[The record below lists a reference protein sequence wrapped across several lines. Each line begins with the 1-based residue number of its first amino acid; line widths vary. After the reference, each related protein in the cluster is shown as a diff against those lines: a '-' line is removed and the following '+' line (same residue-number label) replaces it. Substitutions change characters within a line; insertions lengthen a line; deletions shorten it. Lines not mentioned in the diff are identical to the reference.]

1 MLKEKNALITGA
13 SGGIGEAISIKLAKE
28 GYNIIIHYNQNEENA
43 KKVEETC
50 KSYGVKTLLVQA
62 NLEYEE
68 DIKNLVDKI
77 INGFGKID
85 ILINNAAL
93 EINSNF
99 KDKTKEDFKKVIDV
113 NLIGTFLVTKYVSK
127 YMLENKYGKIINITS
142 NNAINKYDPN
152 TLEYD
157 ASKAGI
163 ISLTH
168 NLALEFAPFINV
180 NAVAP
185 GWVLTEKVKK
195 LNESLD
201 GMLVNDEREKILINR
216 FVLPN
221 EVATLVSFLVS
232 DEASAINNQ
241 VIVIDGGTY

>member
-68 DIKNLVDKI
+68 DIKNMVDKI

>member
-28 GYNIIIHYNQNEENA
+28 GYNVIIHYNQNEENA

-50 KSYGVKTLLVQA
+50 KSYGVNTLLVQA

-68 DIKNLVDKI
+68 DIKNMVDKI

-195 LNESLD
+195 LNDSLD
-201 GMLVNDEREKILINR
+201 GMLVNDESKKILINR

>member
-1 MLKEKNALITGA
+1 MLKEKNVLITGA

-68 DIKNLVDKI
+68 DIKNMVDKI
-77 INGFGKID
+77 INSFGKID

-201 GMLVNDEREKILINR
+201 GMLVNDESKKILINR

-221 EVATLVSFLVS
+221 EVASLVSFLVS

>member
-1 MLKEKNALITGA
+1 MLKEKNVLITGA

-68 DIKNLVDKI
+68 DIKNMVDKI

-168 NLALEFAPFINV
+168 NLALELAPFINV

-195 LNESLD
+195 LNDSLD
-201 GMLVNDEREKILINR
+201 GMLVNDESKKILINR

>member
-28 GYNIIIHYNQNEENA
+28 GYNVIIHYNQNEENA

-68 DIKNLVDKI
+68 DIKNMVDKI

-168 NLALEFAPFINV
+168 NLALELAPFINV
-180 NAVAP
+180 NAIAP

-201 GMLVNDEREKILINR
+201 GMLVNDESKKILINR

-221 EVATLVSFLVS
+221 EVASLVSFLVS